1 MRKNLECEEF
11 CLSLQ
16 SQNKIRVVLTED
28 GVIAQLVEQRTEN
41 PCVPGSI
48 PGDTTEN
55 QRVTEMRLSFFY
67 AQIWLKCRVKQ
78 GNVFSN
84 VLTEMTTVDV
94 ICYKYKPLKSGELP
108 LKIRICKDRKT
119 RYINLGVSTKAE
131 YWDFEKNQ
139 PKSNCPDREMLEKL
153 IANKISEVKSK
164 IVELKSEDKEFSAT
178 TLVEKVSHPTNTITV
193 GELFKQHI
201 HCLKEEKRTG
211 YRLSIQQTYN
221 SLIKFNRH
229 LDIPFS
235 DIEGKSENTIGIRF
249 RNIRMIFNLAMNM
262 ELVKPENYPFKKFK
276 VSKLHQDTAKRALTK
291 EEILSVV
298 NYNITGKDFYCK
310 LAVHLFTF
318 SYFMGGI
325 NFVDMAYLTEKNVLN
340 NRLIYN
346 RRKTSKLINLPMQER
361 AIVVLKEYEKKNSP
375 YLFPILTTKHK
386 TEQQRLNRLHKVI
399 TKVNKALKA
408 IGEELHIPIKLTT
421 YVARHSYATVL
432 KRAGVATSIICESL
446 GHSSEKVTQIYLDG
460 FENSQIDKA
469 MENL

>member
-1 MRKNLECEEF
+1 M
-11 CLSLQ
+11 
-16 SQNKIRVVLTED
+16 
-28 GVIAQLVEQRTEN
+28 
-41 PCVPGSI
+41 
-48 PGDTTEN
+48 
-55 QRVTEMRLSFFY
+55 
-67 AQIWLKCRVKQ
+67 VKQ
-78 GNVFSN
+78 LEKQKNVFSN
-84 VLTEMTTVDV
+84 VLPKMTTVDV
-94 ICYKYKPLKSGELP
+94 VCYKYKPLKTGELP
-108 LKIRICKDRKT
+108 LKIRVCKDRKT

-164 IVELKSEDKEFSAT
+164 IVELKSEDKEFSAS

-201 HCLKEEKRTG
+201 HCLEEEKRTG

-221 SLIKFNRH
+221 SLIKFNKH

-235 DIEGKSENTIGIRF
+235 EMDCNWLRRYETWLRKQGKSENTIGLRF
-249 RNIRMIFNLAMNM
+249 RNFRLIFNLAINM
-262 ELVKPENYPFKKFK
+262 RLLKPENYPFKQLK
-276 VSKLHQDTAKRALTK
+276 VSKLHQETAKRALTK
-291 EEILSVV
+291 MEILSVV

-325 NFVDMAYLTEKNVLN
+325 NFVDMAYLTGKNIVN

-361 AIVVLKEYEKKNSP
+361 AIVVLKEYKKSNEP
-375 YLFPILTTKHK
+375 YLFPILSSKHK

-399 TKVNKALKA
+399 TKVNKALKS
-408 IGEELHIPIKLTT
+408 IGEELQIPIKLTT

-432 KRAGVATSIICESL
+432 KRAGVATSIISESL

>member
-1 MRKNLECEEF
+1 
-11 CLSLQ
+11 
-16 SQNKIRVVLTED
+16 
-28 GVIAQLVEQRTEN
+28 
-41 PCVPGSI
+41 
-48 PGDTTEN
+48 
-55 QRVTEMRLSFFY
+55 
-67 AQIWLKCRVKQ
+67 
-78 GNVFSN
+78 
-84 VLTEMTTVDV
+84 MTTVDV
-94 ICYKYKPLKSGELP
+94 VCYKYKPLKTGELP
-108 LKIRICKDRKT
+108 LKIRVCKDRKT

-164 IVELKSEDKEFSAT
+164 IVELKSEDKEFSAS

-201 HCLKEEKRTG
+201 HCLEEEKRTG

-221 SLIKFNRH
+221 SLIKFNKH

-235 DIEGKSENTIGIRF
+235 EMDCSWLRRYETWLRKQGKSENTIGIRF
-249 RNIRMIFNLAMNM
+249 RNIRLIFNLAINM
-262 ELVKPENYPFKKFK
+262 RLLKPENDPFKQLK
-276 VSKLHQDTAKRALTK
+276 VSKLHQETAKRALTK
-291 EEILSVV
+291 KEILSVV

-325 NFVDMAYLTEKNVLN
+325 NFVDMAYLTGKNIVN

-361 AIVVLKEYEKKNSP
+361 AFVVLKEYKKSNEP
-375 YLFPILTTKHK
+375 YLFPILSSKHK

-399 TKVNKALKA
+399 TKVNKVLKS
-408 IGEELHIPIKLTT
+408 IGEELQIPIKLTT

-432 KRAGVATSIICESL
+432 KRAVVATSIISESL

>member
-1 MRKNLECEEF
+1 M
-11 CLSLQ
+11 
-16 SQNKIRVVLTED
+16 
-28 GVIAQLVEQRTEN
+28 
-41 PCVPGSI
+41 
-48 PGDTTEN
+48 
-55 QRVTEMRLSFFY
+55 
-67 AQIWLKCRVKQ
+67 KCRIKQ

-84 VLTEMTTVDV
+84 VLPKMATVDV
-94 ICYKYKPLKSGELP
+94 ICYKYKPLKTGELP
-108 LKIRICKDRKT
+108 LKIRISKDRKT

-131 YWDFEKNQ
+131 YWDFERNQ
-139 PKSNCPDREMLEKL
+139 PKSSCPDKEMLEKL

-164 IVELKSEDKEFSAT
+164 IVELKSENKEFSAT
-178 TLVEKVSHPTNTITV
+178 TLVEKVSNPSKTITV

-201 HCLKEEKRTG
+201 HCLEEEKRTG

-235 DIEGKSENTIGIRF
+235 DIDCNWLKRYETWLRKQGKSENTSGIRF
-249 RNIRMIFNLAMNM
+249 RNIRKIFNLAMDM
-262 ELVKPENYPFKKFK
+262 ELVKSENYPFKKFK
-276 VSKLHQDTAKRALTK
+276 VSKLYQETVKRALSK
-291 EEILSVV
+291 GEILTVID
-298 NYNITGKDFYCK
+298 YPTAGKDFYTK
-310 LAVHLFTF
+310 LAINLFAF

-325 NFVDMAYLTEKNVLN
+325 NFVDMAYLTERNVID
-340 NRLIYN
+340 NRLIYH
-346 RRKTSKLINLPMQER
+346 RRKTGKLINLPMQQR
-361 AIVVLKEYEKKNSP
+361 AYMVLKEYKKSNEA
-375 YLFPILTTKHK
+375 YLFPILSSRHK

-399 TKVNKALKA
+399 TKVNKALKS

-432 KRAGVATSIICESL
+432 KRAGVSTSIISESL